1 MSFDTMK
8 LAELKKV
15 AEDFGVDVS
24 SAKNKADH
32 IAMLLE
38 EGVTYELV
46 SGNRVEM
53 PEPPVFDGSQEMSD
67 DVEKTFIKMEREN
80 RSYSI
85 YGYTFTKEDPFVPM
99 PMTLAQKILETE
111 NGFRMATSRE
121 VKEYYS

>member
-8 LAELKKV
+8 LAELKKI
-15 AEDFGVDVS
+15 AESFGVDVS

-46 SGNRVEM
+46 SGNKVEI
-53 PEPPVFDGSQEMSD
+53 PDAPVFDGSQEIYD
-67 DVEKTFIKMEREN
+67 EADKTFIKMEREN

-99 PMTLAQKILETE
+99 PMKLAQKILETE
-111 NGFRMATSRE
+111 NGFRMATTRE
-121 VKEYYS
+121 VKEFYS

>member
-15 AEDFGVDVS
+15 AESFGVDVS
-24 SAKNKADH
+24 TAKNKADH

-38 EGVTYELV
+38 EGVTYELAF
-46 SGNRVEM
+46 GNKVEI
-53 PEPPVFDGSQEMSD
+53 PDAPVFDGSQEMHD
-67 DVEKTFIKMEREN
+67 DSEKTFIKMEREN

-99 PMTLAQKILETE
+99 PMALAEKILETE

-121 VKEYYS
+121 VKEFYS